1 MRTALQGIR
10 ILDLTRVWSGPLAVR
25 ILTDLGAEAIR
36 IESRGQRGPAAV
48 PDWQVKRSGFYPND
62 ERGERGWNRNAFINE
77 MNRNKLGVTLELNRP
92 EGVEI
97 FRRLV
102 AISDVVIENYSPRVL
117 GNLGIDYAHLRA
129 MRPDIIL
136 VSMPGYGLS
145 GPYRDRVAYG
155 TTLEP
160 EAGLSCLMGYP
171 DRGPQRLGVAYPD
184 PVAGI
189 HAAGAVLLALWHRR
203 CTGEGQHVE
212 LAQIESAIAMIG
224 EFVLAYQ
231 LTGALPSRLGNRHPW
246 MAPHGCYPCRGED
259 RWVTIAVRSNSEW
272 QALCDMLGQ
281 PWLGA
286 DQRFATPLSRW
297 HHQEA
302 LDAIIAAWTR
312 ERDAFE
318 VMRALQQAGVP
329 AGVVCDGR
337 DLATNPH
344 LAARGFFPRLEHP
357 DAGTHFYPGLPIHL
371 SRTPAAYRTDAP
383 ALGQHNR
390 FVLAELLGLTEARVD
405 ALASAGIIG
414 DRPLA

>member
-1 MRTALQGIR
+1 MQTALQGIR

-48 PDWQVKRSGFYPND
+48 PDWQVKRSGFYPNN

-77 MNRNKLGVTLELNRP
+77 MNRNKLGITLELNRP

-97 FRRLV
+97 FRQLV

-117 GNLGIDYAHLRA
+117 NNLGIDYGHLRA
-129 MRPDIIL
+129 VRPDIIL

-160 EAGLSCLMGYP
+160 EAGLSYLMGYP

-203 CTGEGQHVE
+203 RTGEGQHVE
-212 LAQIESAIAMIG
+212 LAQIESAVAMIG

-231 LTGALPSRLGNRHPW
+231 LTGTLPPRLGNRHPW

-259 RWVTIAVRSNSEW
+259 RWITIAVRSNNEW
-272 QALCDMLGQ
+272 QALCGVLGQ
-281 PWLGA
+281 PWLNT
-286 DQRFATPLSRW
+286 DKRFATPLARW
-297 HHQEA
+297 YHQDE

-312 ERDAFE
+312 ERDAFD
-318 VMRALQQAGVP
+318 VMDELQQVGVP

-344 LAARGFFPRLEHP
+344 LVARGFFPRLEHP

-371 SRTPAAYRTDAP
+371 SRTPASYRADAP

-390 FVLAELLGLTEARVD
+390 FVLAELLGLTGARID